1 MQMISLLI
9 VAVICWSNI
18 ICNEGC
24 YANLAANWTRLSPA
38 LISWSLILAPLH
50 QHFINSKAL
59 VEIILISQNSVLLL
73 SQLKCENLGP
83 SKFVKY
89 ILGRASSN
97 HNFIST
103 HCVVALENNKRQ
115 RLTFVNHISFYN
127 CLSGSLSA
135 SGNHLPPPSWPA
147 LTNNHAKHTIFNFIS
162 LLHYNDNPTEVRWLL
177 WSWRRLG
184 SIW

>member
-89 ILGRASSN
+89 IFSRASSN

-135 SGNHLPPPSWPA
+135 SGNHLPPLPDPRSP
-147 LTNNHAKHTIFNFIS
+147 TIMQNTQF
-162 LLHYNDNPTEVRWLL
+162 
-177 WSWRRLG
+177 
-184 SIW
+184 SILFLCCITMTTQQK